1 MSIPFPGW
9 FIEQHKISTNNI
21 YIFFLSHT
29 ETKNLSQ
36 FIVTHIS
43 SLLNSSELKRT
54 RKCIF
59 SLFLLG
65 FSLDP
70 VNPFNPFLG
79 SKASL
84 AFISGL
90 LAPRHLASGHWLR
103 VFHVI

>member
-21 YIFFLSHT
+21 YGFFLSHT